1 MSEDRRSIRRAAV
14 LSGLF
19 AILAP
24 GTAIGLLPWLVAR
37 WFPDPSL
44 SGSWRWTGLLLIL
57 PGAAIVMDSFVR
69 FVRVGR
75 GTPAPV
81 APPDRLVVSGLYRHV
96 RNPMYVGILAIAIG
110 EALLWGRSALL
121 GYAAVLW
128 LAFHLFVTLHE
139 EPALRRRFG
148 PQYDTYRRV
157 VRRWIPR
164 LTPAPAD
171 MSAPSIH

>member
-1 MSEDRRSIRRAAV
+1 MSEDRRSIRRAAI

-24 GTAIGLLPWLVAR
+24 GTAVVLLPWLVAR

-44 SGSWRWTGLLLIL
+44 SGPWRWAGLVLIL

-81 APPDRLVVSGLYRHV
+81 APPDRLVATGLYRSV
-96 RNPMYVGILAIAIG
+96 RNPMYVGILAIVVG
-110 EALLWGRSALL
+110 EALVWGRLALL
-121 GYAAVLW
+121 PYAAVLW

-148 PQYDTYRRV
+148 RQYDAYRQAV
-157 VRRWIPR
+157 HRWIPR
-164 LTPAPAD
+164 LTPAPQT
-171 MSAPSIH
+171 APPIH